1 LGNIAWTGSVNLAF
15 TFVALGTVD
24 RAGRRPLMLFGAA
37 GLALIYTALGGC
49 YAGGVQGLPVL
60 LLVLAA
66 IGCYAMSLAP
76 VTWVV
81 ISEIFPNR
89 IRGTAMSLAVAALW
103 LACFLLTF
111 TFPLLNAWLGAAGTF
126 FLYAAICALGFLF
139 IQLKLP
145 ETKKKSL
152 EQIEHELAD

>member
-1 LGNIAWTGSVNLAF
+1 
-15 TFVALGTVD
+15 
-24 RAGRRPLMLFGAA
+24 
-37 GLALIYTALGGC
+37 
-49 YAGGVQGLPVL
+49 
-60 LLVLAA
+60 
-66 IGCYAMSLAP
+66 
-76 VTWVV
+76 
-81 ISEIFPNR
+81 
-89 IRGTAMSLAVAALW
+89 MSLAVAALW